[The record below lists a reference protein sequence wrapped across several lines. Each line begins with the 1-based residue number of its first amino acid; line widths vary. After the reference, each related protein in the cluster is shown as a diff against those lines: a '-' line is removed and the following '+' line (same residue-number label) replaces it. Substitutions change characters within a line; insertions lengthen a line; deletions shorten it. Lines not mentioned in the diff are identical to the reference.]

1 MNTNMNKD
9 SLLAFY
15 IPNSPTKKL
24 YYYNFPI
31 IRESKWRIG
40 AKTKY
45 DIPQYIDG
53 IPEGFSIFCTTWEA
67 GRVRRYQELEI
78 ESKNFM
84 KNNFK
89 EENENKDIKKME
101 EFNNTLEN
109 KILSKF
115 IEMNKNINDKQ
126 NNDELEE
133 PIPNGIHKYCHIC
146 NINYDN
152 YLIHIKSF
160 DHFDNLKKNKYYF
173 NNFKK
178 SFEKINDFWKK
189 KKIEKFNII
198 QICLSE
204 SDLINDNI
212 IENNISL
219 KSEENSSKKE
229 SKIDNKN
236 SNNNNNND
244 NNNIDNN
251 NSNSN
256 HNDDININNNVSN
269 NNYFVIYNTSS
280 NDDINNEKI
289 TDNDNKNADI
299 SNMNNSSTK
308 YNSNYNL
315 INNLNITNK
324 SQNNANENTKEN
336 ISINFSISKYI
347 GPNKNTSNNKQNNMN
362 ITSYNLTISPKDN
375 NNKTNI
381 IQQKENSKKEAEQQY
396 RNKIIAEME
405 KIIKQSKKIIISNS
419 TPLISTFDYNKSL
432 NKKRKR
438 SGMEKTIEIFDI
450 NSPRKIKY
458 NHFPFLCPD
467 NPKKLVA
474 QSIIFFK

>member
-1 MNTNMNKD
+1 MNKD

-15 IPNSPTKKL
+15 IANSPTKKL

-67 GRVRRYQELEI
+67 GRVRRYQELE
-78 ESKNFM
+78 
-84 KNNFK
+84 
-89 EENENKDIKKME
+89 
-101 EFNNTLEN
+101 
-109 KILSKF
+109 
-115 IEMNKNINDKQ
+115 NKNIIKNNLKVEIKNKEIKNLEVMNDILENNNLNKVTEVNKNISDKN

-133 PIPNGIHKYCHIC
+133 PIPNGMHKYCHIC

-178 SFEKINDFWKK
+178 SFEKITDFWKK
-189 KKIEKFNII
+189 KNVEKFNII
-198 QICLSE
+198 KICLSE

-212 IENNISL
+212 IENNILL

-229 SKIDNKN
+229 SKSHNI
-236 SNNNNNND
+236 NNNNDSSNDNNNDND
-244 NNNIDNN
+244 NNNINN
-251 NSNSN
+251 N
-256 HNDDININNNVSN
+256 NDMIINNNVN
-269 NNYFVIYNTSS
+269 NNNIFVIYNTSS
-280 NDDINNEKI
+280 NDEINNEKNS
-289 TDNDNKNADI
+289 DNDNKNVDI

-315 INNLNITNK
+315 INNLNVTNK
-324 SQNNANENTKEN
+324 SQNNPNENTKEN

-347 GPNKNTSNNKQNNMN
+347 GPNKNISNNKQNNMN

-375 NNKTNI
+375 NNKANI
-381 IQQKENSKKEAEQQY
+381 TQQKENNKKEAEQQY
-396 RNKIIAEME
+396 RDKLIEEME
-405 KIIKQSKKIIISNS
+405 KIIRQSKKIIISNS
-419 TPLISTFDYNKSL
+419 TPLISSFNCNISL

-438 SGMEKTIEIFDI
+438 SDEEKTIEIFDI

-467 NPKKLVA
+467 NPNKLVA
-474 QSIIFFK
+474 QSIIFLK

>member
-1 MNTNMNKD
+1 MNKE

-31 IRESKWRIG
+31 IRETKWRIG

-67 GRVRRYQELEI
+67 GRVRRYQELEL
-78 ESKNFM
+78 ELENKNIM
-84 KNNFK
+84 KNNFRA
-89 EENENKDIKKME
+89 EIENKDMKNME
-101 EFNNTLEN
+101 IMDDILDN
-109 KILSKF
+109 KILNKF
-115 IEMNKNINDKQ
+115 IEVNKNISDKL

-146 NINYDN
+146 NIKYDN

-160 DHFDNLKKNKYYF
+160 DHFENLKKNKYYF

-189 KKIEKFNII
+189 KKIEKYNII
-198 QICLSE
+198 KICLSE

-229 SKIDNKN
+229 SKTDSNNNNNDINDNDNNNN
-236 SNNNNNND
+236 SNNNN
-244 NNNIDNN
+244 
-251 NSNSN
+251 
-256 HNDDININNNVSN
+256 DININNNVSN
-269 NNYFVIYNTSS
+269 NNIFVIYNTSS

-324 SQNNANENTKEN
+324 SQNNPNENTKEN

-347 GPNKNTSNNKQNNMN
+347 GPNKNISNNKQNNMD

-375 NNKTNI
+375 HNKPNI
-381 IQQKENSKKEAEQQY
+381 IQQKQNKVKESEQQY
-396 RNKIIAEME
+396 RNKIISEME
-405 KIIKQSKKIIISNS
+405 KIIRQSKKIIISNS
-419 TPLISTFDYNKSL
+419 TPLISTFNYNQSL

-438 SGMEKTIEIFDI
+438 NDVEKTFEIFDI

-458 NHFPFLCPD
+458 NRFPFLCPD

>member
-31 IRESKWRIG
+31 IRETKWRIG

-67 GRVRRYQELEI
+67 GRVRRYQELEL
-78 ESKNFM
+78 ENKNIM
-84 KNNFK
+84 KNNFRA
-89 EENENKDIKKME
+89 EIENKDMKNME
-101 EFNNTLEN
+101 IMDDILDN
-109 KILSKF
+109 KILNKF
-115 IEMNKNINDKQ
+115 IEVNKNICDKL

-198 QICLSE
+198 KISLSE

-229 SKIDNKN
+229 SKTD
-236 SNNNNNND
+236 SNNNNND
-244 NNNIDNN
+244 M
-251 NSNSN
+251 
-256 HNDDININNNVSN
+256 NINNNVSN
-269 NNYFVIYNTSS
+269 NNIFVIYNTSS

-347 GPNKNTSNNKQNNMN
+347 GPNKNTSNNKQNNMD

-375 NNKTNI
+375 NNKPNI
-381 IQQKENSKKEAEQQY
+381 IQQKENNKNEAEKQY

-405 KIIKQSKKIIISNS
+405 KIIRQSKKIIISNS
-419 TPLISTFDYNKSL
+419 TPLISTFNYNQSL

-438 SGMEKTIEIFDI
+438 NDVEKTSEIFDI

>member
-1 MNTNMNKD
+1 MNKD

-15 IPNSPTKKL
+15 IANSPTKKL

-67 GRVRRYQELEI
+67 GRVRRYQELE
-78 ESKNFM
+78 
-84 KNNFK
+84 
-89 EENENKDIKKME
+89 
-101 EFNNTLEN
+101 
-109 KILSKF
+109 
-115 IEMNKNINDKQ
+115 NKNIIKNNLKVEIKNKEIKNLEVMNDILENNNLNKVTEVNKNISDKN

-133 PIPNGIHKYCHIC
+133 PIPNGMHKYCHIC

-178 SFEKINDFWKK
+178 SFEKITDFWKK
-189 KKIEKFNII
+189 KNVEKFNII
-198 QICLSE
+198 KICLSE

-212 IENNISL
+212 IENNILL

-229 SKIDNKN
+229 SKSHNI
-236 SNNNNNND
+236 NNNNDSSNDNNNDND
-244 NNNIDNN
+244 NNNINN
-251 NSNSN
+251 N
-256 HNDDININNNVSN
+256 NDMIINNNVN
-269 NNYFVIYNTSS
+269 NNNIFVIYNTSS
-280 NDDINNEKI
+280 NDEINNEKNS
-289 TDNDNKNADI
+289 DNDNKNVDI

-315 INNLNITNK
+315 INNLNVTNK
-324 SQNNANENTKEN
+324 SQNNPNENTKEN

-347 GPNKNTSNNKQNNMN
+347 GPNKNISNNKQNNMN

-375 NNKTNI
+375 NNKANI
-381 IQQKENSKKEAEQQY
+381 TQQKENNKKEAEQQY
-396 RNKIIAEME
+396 RDKLIEEME
-405 KIIKQSKKIIISNS
+405 KIIRQSKKIIISNS
-419 TPLISTFDYNKSL
+419 TPLISSFNCNISL

-438 SGMEKTIEIFDI
+438 SDMEKTIEIFDI
-450 NSPRKIKY
+450 NSQRKIKY
-458 NHFPFLCPD
+458 NQFPFLCPD

>member
-78 ESKNFM
+78 ESKNVM

-204 SDLINDNI
+204 SDLIND
-212 IENNISL
+212 
-219 KSEENSSKKE
+219 
-229 SKIDNKN
+229 
-236 SNNNNNND
+236 SNNN
-244 NNNIDNN
+244 I
-251 NSNSN
+251 
-256 HNDDININNNVSN
+256 
-269 NNYFVIYNTSS
+269 FVIYNTSS

-289 TDNDNKNADI
+289 IDNDNKNADI

>member
-1 MNTNMNKD
+1 MNKE

-24 YYYNFPI
+24 YYYHFPI
-31 IRESKWRIG
+31 IRETKWRIG

-67 GRVRRYQELEI
+67 GRVRRYQELELENKSI
-78 ESKNFM
+78 M
-84 KNNFK
+84 KNNFRD
-89 EENENKDIKKME
+89 EIENKDMKNME
-101 EFNNTLEN
+101 IMNDILDN
-109 KILSKF
+109 KILNKF
-115 IEMNKNINDKQ
+115 LEVNKNICDKLS
-126 NNDELEE
+126 NDELEE

-219 KSEENSSKKE
+219 KSEENSSKRE
-229 SKIDNKN
+229 SKTD
-236 SNNNNNND
+236 SNNN
-244 NNNIDNN
+244 I
-251 NSNSN
+251 
-256 HNDDININNNVSN
+256 
-269 NNYFVIYNTSS
+269 FVIYNTSS

-347 GPNKNTSNNKQNNMN
+347 GPNKNISNYKQKNMD

-375 NNKTNI
+375 NNKPNI
-381 IQQKENSKKEAEQQY
+381 IQQKENNKKETEQQY

-405 KIIKQSKKIIISNS
+405 KIIRQSKKIIISNS
-419 TPLISTFDYNKSL
+419 TPLISTFNYNKSL

-438 SGMEKTIEIFDI
+438 SDVEKTSEIFDI

-458 NHFPFLCPD
+458 NRFPFLCPD